1 MIVCFQK
8 VLEYNVQVG
17 RKWCVERRTTCSFL
31 VQHILL
37 IYNLK
42 EEKPEGRRCLKKK
55 YKMSRKLRGRLLN
68 NT

>member
-1 MIVCFQK
+1 
-8 VLEYNVQVG
+8 LEYNVQVG

-55 YKMSRKLRGRLLN
+55 KQDEQKTQGQA
-68 NT
+68 TK